1 LLEEIGMKNQRIKM
15 INVSAAMGRKFADEA
30 LTFTKEIEQIGPS
43 PLKNGHMSLE
53 KSTLTE
59 GRES

>member
-1 LLEEIGMKNQRIKM
+1 MKNQRIKM